1 MANMMGRL
9 MRPGS
14 EIVWPSASC
23 TSPTSSMA
31 ENCSR
36 PSSYAVSLFMKEI
49 LDPISSR
56 ASTISVIS
64 DTDIYIRGVY
74 LIPWIGRRS
83 VPSRSAVR
91 FPATDG
97 NFLLRRRL
105 CRIASR
111 IFLAG
116 SRIGCALVAT
126 FVATINSSDGRCVAR
141 SFLRSSFTFRFSFF
155 REEAFI
161 RSGFM
166 AQLSDRR
173 AHVGSL
179 ETPLVGEMHVAR

>member
-14 EIVWPSASC
+14 EIIWPSASC

-36 PSSYAVSLFMKEI
+36 PSSYAVSLFMKET
-49 LDPISSR
+49 LDPVSSR
-56 ASTISVIS
+56 ASMISVIS

-83 VPSRSAVR
+83 AVR
-91 FPATDG
+91 FPATDS
-97 NFLLRRRL
+97 NSLLRRRL

-111 IFLAG
+111 IFLTG

-126 FVATINSSDGRCVAR
+126 FVATINSSDDRCVAR
-141 SFLRSSFTFRFSFF
+141 GFLRSSFTFRFSFF

-166 AQLSDRR
+166 AQLSDR

-179 ETPLVGEMHVAR
+179 EMPLVGEIHVAR